1 MSDYVD
7 LETVV
12 ESLAIPK
19 TTLQRLEA
27 IGMPVQGRGRAK
39 RYNLNEVIAWMERT
53 RQQIKGMEVGR
64 IYRNN
69 EIANA
74 FGCATQGGMRR
85 SHLTHT
91 LVIFSDHAGADYEDK
106 WTVDENGE
114 DILLYVGMGKSDRGD
129 QNIDFGQN
137 IILKKS
143 NENGVGVY
151 LFEAYERSQHMFRGR
166 VRLVAEPYQ
175 DTQAGRL
182 VWIFPLKIVDKD
194 SLIPEEVIEKNDEQ
208 KRKEAERLSS
218 KALLERAKKVSGQSR
233 RIVKSQ
239 TYVRDAYVA
248 EHTKRRANGTCDLCG
263 KPAPFNDKNGNPYLE
278 SHHVHWLSRGGED
291 TIYNTVALDPSCHK
305 KIHVLDDAEDYE
317 VLKKR
322 IDYYRLS
329 DERGLI
335 SL

>member
-1 MSDYVD
+1 MGNQLSLNEV
-7 LETVV
+7 LETLNL
-12 ESLAIPK
+12 SR

-27 IGMPVQGRGRAK
+27 QGLQAQGTGRAK
-39 RYNLNEVIAWMERT
+39 RYDSEEVRMWLDKT
-53 RQQIKGMEVGR
+53 RQGIGALTIGH

-85 SHLTHT
+85 SHITNT

-129 QNIDFGQN
+129 QDINFGQN
-137 IILKKS
+137 ITLKES
-143 NENGVGVY
+143 NKNGVDVY
-151 LFEAYERSQHMFRGR
+151 LFEAYERSRHMYRGR
-166 VRLVAEPYQ
+166 VRLVDEPYQ

-194 SLIPEEVIEKNDEQ
+194 SLIPEEVIEQSDEQ
-208 KRKEAERLSS
+208 KRKEAARLSS
-218 KALLERAKKVSGQSR
+218 EVLLERAKKVSGQSR
-233 RIVKSQ
+233 RTVKSQ

-248 EHTKRRANGTCDLCG
+248 EHTKRRANGICDLCG

-317 VLKKR
+317 TLVNR
-322 IDYYRLS
+322 IKYYRFKTN
-329 DERGLI
+329 
-335 SL
+335 